1 MYTTVESNIYVYMFK
16 KSSTYINTLITAN
29 QDTQNI
35 SNTSYFC
42 SIALTSYVI
51 NWDLTM
57 RRTGTFNYIDIIT
70 LKQTLIDQCNGKLRI
85 SQSVTLVFMIK

>member
-16 KSSTYINTLITAN
+16 TSSTYINTLITAN
-29 QDTQNI
+29 RDTQNI

-57 RRTGTFNYIDIIT
+57 GRTGTFNNIDII
-70 LKQTLIDQCNGKLRI
+70 TLIDQCNGKLRI
-85 SQSVTLVFMIK
+85 SQSVTLVFIIK